1 MFTQIKIHL
10 QSEMS
15 VNVGIFL
22 RLLENLSCHSWG
34 FSH

>member
-1 MFTQIKIHL
+1 MFTHTKIHL

-22 RLLENLSCHSWG
+22 RLLENLPCHC
-34 FSH
+34 